1 MEPNKKLYQRIAIR
15 SAVIVVSIVLILT
28 VGVWLF
34 WLLLPFFVAYF
45 FSWALNPLVSAL
57 NRRTKLPRRAIS
69 LILVILAFAAAAALL
84 VNLIWQTASE
94 VVSFSNSWQELIA
107 SGEAIVTGVRAHFVL
122 PFGKKLVQE
131 SIDPLLEAIRTTLTG
146 LFEPLSGD
154 LISLA
159 AAAAKMVPTALVFV
173 IALVMGT
180 YFILSE
186 FDSFHEKLGEAMQG
200 EALRP
205 VLRVLT
211 VLRQVF
217 GGYLMA
223 SFALSLLVA
232 LIDMVGLLLLR
243 VDYAVI
249 LALLMGVLDFLPYVG
264 SGAILVPWGVAC
276 IYTGDWV
283 RGLYLLLLYAV
294 VFLARNIVGRRLMG
308 TRFRRNPF
316 LGLVCSFIGWKLWGV
331 VGMILGP
338 VLCMIAVNL
347 FSSGILD
354 HTIADFKLLFADL
367 RARLGGK
374 TGKNAQESAE
384 NSEENC

>member
-1 MEPNKKLYQRIAIR
+1 VEPNKKLYQRIAIR

-264 SGAILVPWGVAC
+264 SGAILVPWGIAC

-294 VFLARNIVGRRLMG
+294 VFLARNVVGRRLMG

>member
-1 MEPNKKLYQRIAIR
+1 VEPNKKLYQRIAIR

>member
-1 MEPNKKLYQRIAIR
+1 
-15 SAVIVVSIVLILT
+15 
-28 VGVWLF
+28 
-34 WLLLPFFVAYF
+34 
-45 FSWALNPLVSAL
+45 
-57 NRRTKLPRRAIS
+57 
-69 LILVILAFAAAAALL
+69 
-84 VNLIWQTASE
+84 
-94 VVSFSNSWQELIA
+94 
-107 SGEAIVTGVRAHFVL
+107 
-122 PFGKKLVQE
+122 
-131 SIDPLLEAIRTTLTG
+131 
-146 LFEPLSGD
+146 
-154 LISLA
+154 
-159 AAAAKMVPTALVFV
+159 
-173 IALVMGT
+173 
-180 YFILSE
+180 
-186 FDSFHEKLGEAMQG
+186 
-200 EALRP
+200 
-205 VLRVLT
+205 
-211 VLRQVF
+211 
-217 GGYLMA
+217 MA
-223 SFALSLLVA
+223 SFALSRLVA

-294 VFLARNIVGRRLMG
+294 VFLARNVVGRRLMG